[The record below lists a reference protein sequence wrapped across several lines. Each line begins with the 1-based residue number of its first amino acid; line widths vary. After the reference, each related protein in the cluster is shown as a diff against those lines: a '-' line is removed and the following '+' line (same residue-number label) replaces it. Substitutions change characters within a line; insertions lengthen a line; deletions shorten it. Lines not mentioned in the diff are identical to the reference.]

1 MRFEIQVLDQVG
13 ISEKIL
19 RELST
24 LRLNIVAMEVASGL
38 IYLHLSSTDINFEE
52 LKSHLLK
59 VSDVKAINAIDLLP
73 TESREQHLK
82 ALLRRIPDPIFDID
96 SSGVILSCNYAAH
109 IYVGQH
115 VEKLFNIPLENI
127 KQRKTINVEVN
138 FEDQPYL
145 AEMTPLWSMGDSHHS
160 QGRVS
165 NVRESNNRKN
175 KALERGFNGAVVI
188 LTSLNRVGQQL
199 SQFQRN
205 EGEGRLENILGSS
218 EGIIALKQQIH
229 KFSVLDLPILIS
241 GETGT
246 GKELVARAIHSL
258 SHRSDGPFLAINC
271 ASLPEQLLESELFGY
286 VAGAFTGASSQ
297 GKPGLFELAQG
308 GTVFLDEVAE
318 MSVYLQAKLLRFLQ
332 DYSFRRLGAT
342 KESVANVRIISASHQ
357 PFETLMKSGDF
368 REDLFYRLNVLSV
381 QLPAL
386 REREGDID
394 ILSRYFLKTAAEQ
407 VNLPE
412 PKLSQAAYERLA
424 QYPWPGNIRQLQN
437 VMFRL
442 VALSTAGEINAS
454 TIENVMGELSAYP
467 QAGRHQIK
475 DSKGSQEAKSLDHYN
490 DDWDEVDSW
499 QQAQKNFELKL
510 LSALWPE
517 YKSTRKLAQRLQV
530 SHNKIAMK
538 LREHGI
544 S

>member
-24 LRLNIVAMEVASGL
+24 LGLNIVAMEVASGL
-38 IYLHLSSTDINFEE
+38 IYLHLSSTAINFEE
-52 LKSHLLK
+52 LKTQLLK
-59 VSDVKAINAIDLLP
+59 VSGVKAINAIDLLP

-96 SSGVILSCNYAAH
+96 SSGTILSCNYAAH

-138 FEDQPYL
+138 FEDKSYL

-160 QGRVS
+160 E
-165 NVRESNNRKN
+165 VRESHGRIKN
-175 KALERGFNGAVVI
+175 SLERGFNGAVVI

-357 PFETLMKSGDF
+357 PFETLMKSGNF

-394 ILSRYFLKTAAEQ
+394 ILSRHFLKTAAEQ

-412 PKLSQAAYERLA
+412 PKLSQTAYERLA

-442 VALSTAGEINAS
+442 VALSGAGEITAS

-467 QAGRHQIK
+467 QASRHQLK
-475 DSKGSQEAKSLDHYN
+475 DSYGSQGN
-490 DDWDEVDSW
+490 DCDWDKVDSW
-499 QQAQKNFELKL
+499 QQAQKDFELKL
-510 LSALWPE
+510 LSALWPQ